1 MESMPE
7 APLLT
12 WVISFAP
19 RRVEDLVTGL
29 FPTLL
34 THWTAP
40 DPFLQSVLYKP
51 DALLRSMLC
60 LWRELVDKC
69 ELRIEL
75 IVKYTS
81 DSLMKNMTCVCLIAT
96 I

>member
-51 DALLRSMLC
+51 DALLGPCCAFGVS
-60 LWRELVDKC
+60 W
-69 ELRIEL
+69 L
-75 IVKYTS
+75 INVS
-81 DSLMKNMTCVCLIAT
+81 
-96 I
+96 